1 MAFIPALLLLI
12 DTETTGLDPAHG
24 ELCEVGAV
32 LFSVPHRAVIS
43 QLSFLRPVLCNAA
56 AAINGIDPLL
66 TQLPQPA
73 SEPLALFLAMAQQAD
88 AFLAHNAAFDRQWI
102 EPLLPADLL
111 GGTRPWICSCEG
123 IRWPGLKP
131 NPSLQSLALAHGIPV
146 WAAHRALTDCIY
158 LAQVLERDPELEAH
172 LQEGLQPRHLV
183 AAQLPYE
190 QRELA
195 REAGFRWIPEA
206 RQWQRRCSE
215 SERNALPFPTIAIEP
230 PAATGQ
236 A

>member
-1 MAFIPALLLLI
+1 MASIPALLLLI

-111 GGTRPWICSCEG
+111 GGTRPWICSCSCCSG
-123 IRWPGLKP
+123 
-131 NPSLQSLALAHGIPV
+131 ALSM
-146 WAAHRALTDCIY
+146 
-158 LAQVLERDPELEAH
+158 
-172 LQEGLQPRHLV
+172 
-183 AAQLPYE
+183 
-190 QRELA
+190 
-195 REAGFRWIPEA
+195 AGW
-206 RQWQRRCSE
+206 
-215 SERNALPFPTIAIEP
+215 
-230 PAATGQ
+230 
-236 A
+236 